1 MCYPY
6 VMDSS
11 ESTLKLRLPEAADL
25 GAPFVVTIKGI
36 VVCAERV
43 LMLRKPNGRWDLPGG
58 KLELG
63 EGIIEG
69 LCREIVEETGLR
81 VAVERIVDS
90 WVRPRQIKP
99 SKFVVTYLCRSL
111 ISPAVV
117 QISDEHVEH
126 GLFSPADLSALPM
139 LDGTR
144 GSLNAV
150 FARRANPN
158 PQPPESL

>member
-11 ESTLKLRLPEAADL
+11 ESTLKPRPPETGDL
-25 GAPFVVTIKGI
+25 GAPFVVTIKGV

-43 LMLRKPNGRWDLPGG
+43 LLLRKANGRWDLPGG

-63 EGIIEG
+63 EGIVEG
-69 LCREIVEETGLR
+69 LCREIAEETGLR
-81 VAVERIVDS
+81 VKVERIVDS

-99 SKFVVTYLCRSL
+99 SKFVVTYLCRPL
-111 ISPAVV
+111 ISPPVV
-117 QISDEHVEH
+117 RISDEHIEH
-126 GLFSPADLSALPM
+126 GLFSPADLSDLPM

-150 FARRANPN
+150 FAGRTVS
-158 PQPPESL
+158 PPPPRLP